1 MLWCFFHC
9 KLKLSKCALKE
20 CDVENFIFDPT
31 LIEFVLENS
40 EVPSDPS
47 DSVILFY
54 IKSVVWWFL
63 LDFLQRAVSV
73 KIN

>member
-1 MLWCFFHC
+1 M
-9 KLKLSKCALKE
+9 
-20 CDVENFIFDPT
+20 ENFIFDPT